1 MKIVLVNRYFFPDHS
16 ATSQILTD
24 LAFHLASQGRE
35 VHIITSRQRYDEPA
49 ARLPPLESV
58 RGVTVHR
65 IWTSTFGRGNLFG
78 RAFDYLTFYFF
89 TGMALLRLLRRGD
102 VVVAKTDPPL
112 LSLVASP
119 VARLKGARLVNWLQD
134 LFPEVAGAVGMSWV
148 KGRIGRLL
156 GAMRD
161 RTLHSSYATVVTG
174 TRMKHYLASRGVPEN
189 KLWVIHNWAAGALT
203 RPINPEDNALRR
215 QWRLDRKFVVG
226 YSGNMGRVHEFE
238 TILGAMEALKDDGG
252 TVFLFIGGGAQR
264 PWLEAQARERGLSN
278 VRFMPYQPRERLAES
293 LSVPD
298 VHLISLLP
306 EVEGFVV
313 PSKFYG
319 IAAAGRPSIF
329 VGSTEGEI
337 AGLINEFKCGTVVRT
352 GDVEGLSAAIARFR
366 DESALRQE
374 YGRNA
379 RTIFEQ
385 KFHKHIALAAWSAVL

>member
-1 MKIVLVNRYFFPDHS
+1 LTVDGLQVTANN
-16 ATSQILTD
+16 TS
-24 LAFHLASQGRE
+24 
-35 VHIITSRQRYDEPA
+35 VPA
-49 ARLPPLESV
+49 
-58 RGVTVHR
+58 
-65 IWTSTFGRGNLFG
+65 
-78 RAFDYLTFYFF
+78 
-89 TGMALLRLLRRGD
+89 
-102 VVVAKTDPPL
+102 
-112 LSLVASP
+112 LS
-119 VARLKGARLVNWLQD
+119 
-134 LFPEVAGAVGMSWV
+134 
-148 KGRIGRLL
+148 I
-156 GAMRD
+156 
-161 RTLHSSYATVVTG
+161 
-174 TRMKHYLASRGVPEN
+174 
-189 KLWVIHNWAAGALT
+189 AAGKLIYTAPT
-203 RPINPEDNALRR
+203 AGTTASFTFR
-215 QWRLDRKFVVG
+215 
-226 YSGNMGRVHEFE
+226 
-238 TILGAMEALKDDGG
+238 LKDDGG

-366 DESALRQE
+366 DDSALRQE

-385 KFHKHIALAAWSAVL
+385 KFDKHIALAAWSAVL